1 MTIQSK
7 HPGCRSGT
15 YRFLNTTVPNPPICV
30 SNVLAQYAR
39 NAHQLMIKA
48 GYPGIQD
55 VSVLFETAD
64 PDSENLKITALVQYT
79 QSLLSQALRE
89 HDFNDLANPL
99 DRSSTVHDIYN
110 QAAYIGFGPDAAAYY
125 AHHRH
130 LFKAA
135 QLLSHAAT
143 FASALIEISQQA
155 DPTEPCPHCNS
166 NPVPL
171 PYDHKEDVKYH
182 THAITTFLAKAVQ
195 HLAED
200 NPNHLPQ
207 SLHLNALNAAIKPS
221 P

>member
-1 MTIQSK
+1 M
-7 HPGCRSGT
+7 
-15 YRFLNTTVPNPPICV
+15 L
-30 SNVLAQYAR
+30 
-39 NAHQLMIKA
+39 KA
-48 GYPGIQD
+48 GYPGIRD

-79 QSLLSQALRE
+79 QSLLSQALRD
-89 HDFNDLANPL
+89 HDFND
-99 DRSSTVHDIYN
+99 
-110 QAAYIGFGPDAAAYY
+110 QAAYIGFGPDAASYY
-125 AHHRH
+125 AHHHH

-182 THAITTFLAKAVQ
+182 THAVSTFLAKAVQ

-207 SLHLNALNAAIKPS
+207 SLHLDALNAAIKPS

>member
-1 MTIQSK
+1 M
-7 HPGCRSGT
+7 
-15 YRFLNTTVPNPPICV
+15 L
-30 SNVLAQYAR
+30 
-39 NAHQLMIKA
+39 KA
-48 GYPGIQD
+48 GYPGIRD
-55 VSVLFETAD
+55 VSILFETAD

-99 DRSSTVHDIYN
+99 DRASTVHDIYN

-130 LFKAA
+130 IFKAA

-155 DPTEPCPHCNS
+155 DPTEPCPHRTLPPPNLAPTEPCPHRTLPPPNLAPTEPCPHRTPPPNLAPTANS
-166 NPVPL
+166 NLAPTVQSSSPPL
-171 PYDHKEDVKYH
+171 RPQGRRQIPYPRRH
-182 THAITTFLAKAVQ
+182 
-195 HLAED
+195 
-200 NPNHLPQ
+200 HLPGQ
-207 SLHLNALNAAIKPS
+207 SRPIPRRRQ

>member
-1 MTIQSK
+1 M
-7 HPGCRSGT
+7 
-15 YRFLNTTVPNPPICV
+15 L
-30 SNVLAQYAR
+30 
-39 NAHQLMIKA
+39 KA
-48 GYPGIQD
+48 GYPGIRD

-79 QSLLSQALRE
+79 QSLLSQALRD
-89 HDFNDLANPL
+89 HNFTPP
-99 DRSSTVHDIYN
+99 RQSPRPSIYRPRHLQPSN
-110 QAAYIGFGPDAAAYY
+110 LIGFGPDAAAYY
-125 AHHRH
+125 AHHHH

-155 DPTEPCPHCNS
+155 DPTEPCPRCNS

-182 THAITTFLAKAVQ
+182 THAVTTFLAKAVQ

-200 NPNHLPQ
+200 SPNHLPHF
-207 SLHLNALNAAIKPS
+207 LHLAALKPS